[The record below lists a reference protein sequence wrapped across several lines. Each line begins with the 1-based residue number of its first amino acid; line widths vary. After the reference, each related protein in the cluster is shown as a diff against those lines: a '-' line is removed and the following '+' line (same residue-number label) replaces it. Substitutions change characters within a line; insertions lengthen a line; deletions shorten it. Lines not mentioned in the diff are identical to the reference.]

1 MVYHSVCDHVSKS
14 QKLHIASYAL
24 CTPSSPSADEGRRW
38 GFLLKPQK
46 VPYEEFVQLVFMC
59 ILCVEYTY
67 VHKIENYVYFSF
79 GF

>member
-1 MVYHSVCDHVSKS
+1 MDDPYGRTGDRTILVS
-14 QKLHIASYAL
+14 Y
-24 CTPSSPSADEGRRW
+24 
-38 GFLLKPQK
+38 QK
-46 VPYEEFVQLVFMC
+46 VLSALGMDEEFVQLVFMC